1 MSILRRSSF
10 YIYAIAR
17 GASVYHAE
25 SLFSK
30 FSFNIIDNWLCLQS
44 SCACARHNKVVKKI
58 DISINSTHGCAD
70 KRKLV
75 WVWWLSISAV
85 LMTERNLKCDCAK
98 VELKKKNQL
107 PAQLVCAL
115 ICVKIETVGG
125 WVRAYCQYVV
135 SVLQA
140 SKIKEVRSTYRARQ
154 SILGSWSVTPNPYWS
169 DKGRRRYV
177 VMHVCKCWKLTCSA
191 ELLSPPAGSKIT
203 YILSTCLWRH
213 RLHQCSWH

>member
-1 MSILRRSSF
+1 M
-10 YIYAIAR
+10 
-17 GASVYHAE
+17 
-25 SLFSK
+25 
-30 FSFNIIDNWLCLQS
+30 
-44 SCACARHNKVVKKI
+44 
-58 DISINSTHGCAD
+58 T
-70 KRKLV
+70 KRKK
-75 WVWWLSISAV
+75 
-85 LMTERNLKCDCAK
+85 KCDCAK

-154 SILGSWSVTPNPYWS
+154 SILGRWSVTPNLYWS

-177 VMHVCKCWKLTCSA
+177 VVHVCKCWKWTCSA
-191 ELLSPPAGSKIT
+191 ELLSPPAGSMFT
-203 YILSTCLWRH
+203 YILSTRLWRH
-213 RLHQCSWH
+213 MLHQCSWQCSPLCRCSYSPFQLRNRSSRDDVRRIGAFPPSAGILPQTPDF